1 MENINNDNH
10 NYLIPIQTIEH
21 KNISSSFNNLN
32 SIISLDSLYN
42 QNDSQKYAFSNFNK
56 IKKKII
62 MNILNQTKF
71 QYHYNKLY

>member
-32 SIISLDSLYN
+32 SIISCDN
-42 QNDSQKYAFSNFNK
+42 NNNIQNDNK
-56 IKKKII
+56 NYLFTNYKK
-62 MNILNQTKF
+62 NIYEKKARSTSD
-71 QYHYNKLY
+71 